1 MSSDWPRFSV
11 SQLQAEKKLLVEDG
25 NHGEY
30 RPRPN
35 EFQDH
40 GVSFIRAADMSDG
53 RVLFNSAQCINEL
66 ARSRIRKGIGL
77 PGDVLLSHKGTVGKV
92 AYVPTGC
99 PDFVCSPQTTFW
111 RVMDEQTLDRS
122 FLCAYLQSAEFKAQL
137 ASRKGE
143 TDMADYVSL
152 TAQRQL
158 QVPVPSISI
167 QRGIGK
173 IFSALND
180 RITLLRETN
189 ATLEAIAQA
198 LFKSWFVDFD
208 PVHAKAEGRQPEGM
222 DAVTAA
228 LFPDSFEESELG
240 LAPKGWMHCR
250 VEDFA
255 EKVGMGPFGSNI
267 KVETFVSQGVPV
279 ISGQHLRQV
288 LVEDSTFNFIA
299 SSHAEK
305 LSNSCVYEGDVVFTH
320 AGSIGQVALLHRHA
334 RFDRYVLSQRQFFL
348 RCDRQKMRPEWIAY
362 YFHSAQGQ
370 HQLLANAS
378 QVGVPSI
385 ARPVSY
391 LRSIVVLV
399 PSKDLIDRFSDIA
412 DGIHQKV
419 LANRNRIQT
428 LTQLRD
434 TLLPRLISG
443 QLRLPEAEGL
453 IEEAV

>member
-1 MSSDWPRFSV
+1 MSSEWPRYSV
-11 SQLQAEKKLLVEDG
+11 FQLQAEKKLLVEDG

-35 EFQDH
+35 EFQDR

-92 AYVPTGC
+92 AYAPAGC

-111 RVMDEQTLDRS
+111 RVMDERVLDRR
-122 FLCAYLQSAEFKAQL
+122 FLFAYMQSADFKAQL

-158 QVPVPSISI
+158 QIPVPGILL
-167 QRGIGK
+167 QREIGK
-173 IFSALND
+173 VFSVLND

-208 PVHAKAEGRQPEGM
+208 PVRAKAEGRQPDGM
-222 DAVTAA
+222 DAATAA

-240 LAPKGWMHCR
+240 LMPKGWRVFR
-250 VEDFA
+250 VEDLMELA
-255 EKVGMGPFGSNI
+255 YGKALKATDRVDG
-267 KVETFVSQGVPV
+267 QVPV
-279 ISGQHLRQV
+279 YGSGGITGYHDQSLLEGPGIIVGRKGTVGSLYWEDCPFFPIDTVFYVKAKKPLTYCYYLLRTLGLEGMNTDGAVPGLNRGNAYRLRAVVPPEAV
-288 LVEDSTFNFIA
+288 LEGFDGVA
-299 SSHAEK
+299 S
-305 LSNSCVYEGDVVFTH
+305 
-320 AGSIGQVALLHRHA
+320 R
-334 RFDRYVLSQRQFFL
+334 L
-348 RCDRQKMRPEWIAY
+348 RGRI
-362 YFHSAQGQ
+362 F
-370 HQLLANAS
+370 ANA
-378 QVGVPSI
+378 QQ
-385 ARPVSY
+385 A
-391 LRSIVVLV
+391 
-399 PSKDLIDRFSDIA
+399 
-412 DGIHQKV
+412 
-419 LANRNRIQT
+419 QT

-434 TLLPRLISG
+434 ILLPRLISG
-443 QLRLPEAEGL
+443 QLRLPEAEAL